1 MTTLRAATIQMQST
15 PDVARNLD
23 AAASLVAQ
31 AARDGAQLAV
41 LPEYFCVMGLGDE
54 AKLHVAEADGD
65 GPIQRALA
73 AMAREHRLWIVGGT
87 LPIRTADPAHA
98 RNACC
103 VVAPDGTRAARY
115 DKIHLF
121 RYANERESY
130 DEARTLEP
138 GDTPTVVTAQI
149 ADRAWRIGL
158 TICYDLRFPELYRE
172 LTNPPVDIITVPAA
186 FTHTTGQAHWE
197 VLLRARA
204 IENQCFVIA
213 SAQSGKH
220 ENGRRTWGH
229 SMIIDPWGDVV
240 AQCES
245 DGEGVAVTNLDIA
258 RLDAVRSQL
267 PALGHRRRA

>member
-1 MTTLRAATIQMQST
+1 MTILRAAAIQMQST

-23 AAASLVAQ
+23 AASRLVAR
-31 AARDGAQLAV
+31 AAREGAQLAV
-41 LPEYFCVMGLGDE
+41 LPEYFCVMGHGDE
-54 AKLHVAEADGD
+54 AKLHVAEPDGD
-65 GPIQRALA
+65 GVIQRALS
-73 AMAREHRLWIVGGT
+73 AMAREHRLWLVGGT

-103 VVAPDGTRAARY
+103 VVAPDGSRAARY

-121 RYANERESY
+121 RYANARESY

-138 GDTPTVVTAQI
+138 GDTPTVVPARI
-149 ADRAWRIGL
+149 GEREWRIGL

-172 LTNPPVDIITVPAA
+172 LADAGVDIITVPAA

-204 IENQCFVIA
+204 IENQCWVIA

-229 SMIIDPWGDVV
+229 SMIIDPWGEVI
-240 AQCES
+240 AQCEA
-245 DGEGVAVTNLDIA
+245 DGEGVAVASLETA
-258 RLDAVRSQL
+258 R
-267 PALGHRRRA
+267 

>member
-23 AAASLVAQ
+23 AAFRLVAQ

-41 LPEYFCVMGLGDE
+41 LPEYFCVMGHGDE

-65 GPIQRALA
+65 GAIQHALS
-73 AMAREHRLWIVGGT
+73 AMAREHRLWLIGGT

-149 ADRAWRIGL
+149 ADRAWRVGL

-172 LTNPPVDIITVPAA
+172 LANPPVDIITVPAA

-245 DGEGVAVTNLDIA
+245 DGEGVAVANLDIA